1 MFHYKLDIRKEFIV
15 EDDILI
21 NFRNIG
27 SKMIFELDNKQ
38 QRELLNKL
46 IQLGIVTEID
56 RYASL
61 V

>member
-1 MFHYKLDIRKEFIV
+1 V

-38 QRELLNKL
+38 QREPLNKL